1 MFCTHFTFQRNLSEK
16 QFKEAVKYPRDQFYR
31 LPLWKQ
37 EQLFKSA
44 RLGHTGASENPYR
57 LRIES
62 PENHNQWTNYRP
74 PLQLVFLFY
83 LFIYFIYRTCCCWFR
98 IDKIYFQKKRKKCV
112 CFGFFI
118 ENLSRG
124 VLLVDW
130 IQR

>member
-1 MFCTHFTFQRNLSEK
+1 MFCTHFTLQHNLSEK

-83 LFIYFIYRTCCCWFR
+83 LFIYFFTEPVVVDLELTKYISKKEK
-98 IDKIYFQKKRKKCV
+98 KI
-112 CFGFFI
+112 CFFFFL
-118 ENLSRG
+118 NLSRG
-124 VLLVDW
+124 VIEFKD
-130 IQR
+130 RSTKM